1 MERKNRPSGRGT
13 ASMSHRADD
22 GRKLSKFTP
31 TPQLLALGSGGLLDI
46 DSAADALA
54 WGRALECDA
63 AFWMQRR
70 QRHASR

>member
-1 MERKNRPSGRGT
+1 MQRSRPSGRGT
-13 ASMSHRADD
+13 ASICQQGAEQ
-22 GRKLSKFTP
+22 RKPTRFTP
-31 TPQLLALGSGGLLDI
+31 TPQLLALGSGGLVDV

-70 QRHASR
+70 ARRG